1 MMKNLTPLGPRGGR
15 MSRVVQNFKRLK
27 FTPDLVNY
35 YSFGQKH
42 SKNTKILK
50 IEQHLD
56 MPITVQ
62 NFST

>member
-1 MMKNLTPLGPRGGR
+1 
-15 MSRVVQNFKRLK
+15 MSKVQEASIILRVRVVQNFKRLK

-50 IEQHLD
+50 IKQRLD
-56 MPITVQ
+56 MPITDQ
-62 NFST
+62 SFST